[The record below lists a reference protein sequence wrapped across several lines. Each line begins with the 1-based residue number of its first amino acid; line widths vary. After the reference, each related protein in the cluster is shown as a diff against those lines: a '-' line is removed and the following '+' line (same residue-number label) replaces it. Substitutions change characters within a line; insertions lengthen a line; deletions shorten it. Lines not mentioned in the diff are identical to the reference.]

1 MKLVESF
8 SLLFIISD
16 EEITGVEN
24 MQEIVAL

>member
-8 SLLFIISD
+8 SLLFIIFE
-16 EEITGVEN
+16 EEIIGVEN